1 VDEVIEILVS
11 EAIIDDRNAAVT
23 ARVGGNAIEHR
34 GIVGAM
40 AAGLHNYR
48 AINSEMRV
56 QRCQHLLWGIGRRIA
71 PVRRIGKFGR
81 RAEHVAMRVT
91 TACRQSEVR
100 FATMRKE
107 LGLVHRVA
115 LAKRD
120 APVKVREDRLAP
132 TPPCPL
138 FGWRTL

>member
-1 VDEVIEILVS
+1 
-11 EAIIDDRNAAVT
+11 
-23 ARVGGNAIEHR
+23 
-34 GIVGAM
+34 IVGAM

-56 QRCQHLLWGIGRRIA
+56 QCCQHLLWGIGRRIA

-100 FATMRKE
+100 FSTMREE
-107 LGLVHRVA
+107 LGLDVHGVA
-115 LAKRD
+115 LAKRH
-120 APVKVREDRLAP
+120 APVKVREDRLAS
-132 TPPCPL
+132 TPP
-138 FGWRTL
+138 